1 MAEKQVCEDRQE
13 WGGNAAWGT
22 ASSPARVHLDHVGV
36 SLWRLGEQSGGRSV
50 RHFPG
55 LARLPMSAH
64 SVWGVT
70 ALGEGPGCS
79 ALELGT
85 ELPSRPSDDCL

>member
-1 MAEKQVCEDRQE
+1 MAEKHVCEDRQE

-50 RHFPG
+50 GHFPG

-70 ALGEGPGCS
+70 ALVRVPAAQLWNLAESPW
-79 ALELGT
+79 
-85 ELPSRPSDDCL
+85 RPSGDCL